1 MASGK
6 KVGGESGAD
15 SQHVIF
21 YRKEWSKQ
29 ILSTS
34 DGPGLVSALGNP
46 LKYKISLHFKDEE
59 SKTKTELISSCYLM
73 RRFQIECLNIL
84 FYLAHNCPV
93 SNLGWARQASPGGP
107 S

>member
-84 FYLAHNCPV
+84 FYLAHNCHT
-93 SNLGWARQASPGGP
+93 GG
-107 S
+107 